1 MNAIYG
7 KIGSVPMRPY
17 ICSLEKDPDR
27 SVLGG
32 LVLEV
37 ELRPGSKNNIPSIG
51 QPMHAFFRQ
60 KNETP
65 GLRVF

>member
-1 MNAIYG
+1 
-7 KIGSVPMRPY
+7 MRLHACPVK
-17 ICSLEKDPDR
+17 KDPDR

-51 QPMHAFFRQ
+51 QPMHAFLRQ